1 MFNDTDYIRATKELI
16 TAERNRMFQALQN
29 SPDFK
34 VYDPSGNFILARILR
49 DDLTSQDLFDRAIRQ
64 KMMIRDCS
72 TFPFLDNK
80 YIRFCIMN
88 PEDNDRLLKCLLCSK
103 KTGRLLSI

>member
-1 MFNDTDYIRATKELI
+1 MYD
-16 TAERNRMFQALQN
+16 ALSKN
-29 SPDFK
+29 PDFK
-34 VYDPSGNFILARILR
+34 VYKPNGNFILVRILR
-49 DDLTSQDLFDRAIRQ
+49 DDLTSSELFDRAIRE

-88 PEDNDRLLKCLLCSK
+88 PEDNDRLLECLTRK
-103 KTGRLLSI
+103 